1 LFVDWNEEMDSTKPL
16 NSMAAK
22 LSRAERQLL
31 ASQEAAGALA
41 DAEQHEI
48 AVRKNMT
55 RLRALREAREAE
67 QARAQ
72 ASRSAGFNERPKKR
86 FSR

>member
-1 LFVDWNEEMDSTKPL
+1 MDSTKPSNL
-16 NSMAAK
+16 TPEK
-22 LSRAERQLL
+22 LARAERQLL
-31 ASQEAAGALA
+31 ASQDAARALA
-41 DAEQHEI
+41 DAEQQKI
-48 AVRKNMT
+48 AVRKNMA
-55 RLRALREAREAE
+55 RLRALREASEVE

>member
-1 LFVDWNEEMDSTKPL
+1 LIGTGNGQHETLEFDAGKARARSDNSWPL
-16 NSMAAK
+16 QDAA
-22 LSRAERQLL
+22 R
-31 ASQEAAGALA
+31 ALA
-41 DAEQHEI
+41 DAEQQKI
-48 AVRKNMT
+48 AVRKNMA
-55 RLRALREAREAE
+55 RLRALREASELE

>member
-1 LFVDWNEEMDSTKPL
+1 MDSTKPL
-16 NSMAAK
+16 NSTPEK
-22 LSRAERQLL
+22 LARAERQLL
-31 ASQEAAGALA
+31 ASQDAARALA
-41 DAEQHEI
+41 DAEQQKI
-48 AVRKNMT
+48 AVRKNMA
-55 RLRALREAREAE
+55 RLRALREASELE